1 MRDPEWQADLARY
14 PRRPWLKEQS
24 IWAIAVYRF
33 GCRNDRRRPGPLR
46 WLLER
51 WYWVAFRVTE
61 TLTGISI
68 PKSVRVGPGLRIW
81 HFGSIFVHP
90 KVVIGANCTL
100 RHGVTLGNRVLD
112 GPVPVIED
120 DVELGAYAQVLGG
133 VRVGRGAKVGAM
145 SVVLGDVPPG
155 AVAVGVP
162 ARIIERGLAEASG
175 APDCSQSAGNSAVDH
190 RLLSAFAQDPTSTTA
205 PGVWIPEGGSAS

>member
-33 GCRNDRRRPGPLR
+33 GRRNDRRHPGPLR

-68 PKSVRVGPGLRIW
+68 PKSARVGPGLRIW

-90 KVVIGANCTL
+90 KVMIGANCTL

-162 ARIIERGLAEASG
+162 ARIIERSLAEASG
-175 APDCSQSAGNSAVDH
+175 TRIARNPQENSEVDNSPWLYNN
-190 RLLSAFAQDPTSTTA
+190 R
-205 PGVWIPEGGSAS
+205 